1 MLVLNTDLGSSTW
14 YFIHMDFVKTLL
26 QGYSFL
32 QIGVKLNLVMFVV
45 GFFFC
50 AVAVLHFFRSAE
62 YSKSRLT
69 LGGYL

>member
-45 GFFFC
+45 VFFSARLQFYI
-50 AVAVLHFFRSAE
+50 FFA
-62 YSKSRLT
+62 LLNILN
-69 LGGYL
+69 LG